1 MNNVIQSENVSFDN
15 KKIQSIFEKVESNGA
30 FKVEQLIYYPY
41 FYFEYRLEN
50 KSLAHPKGG
59 LIGCTVDG
67 VNKIGAIVDSYPRL
81 ENQTAPPNLI
91 QEKLKPEDA
100 EQIAEE
106 FVFHAIS
113 RKMKV
118 FSTPKIKI
126 TEREFFYRPYW
137 IVEGDTD
144 TKDKFML
151 AVDAVTGKYHPL

>member
-1 MNNVIQSENVSFDN
+1 MFPLII
-15 KKIQSIFEKVESNGA
+15 KKIQFIFEKVESNGA

-81 ENQTAPPNLI
+81 EKQTVPPNLI
-91 QEKLKPEDA
+91 QEKLQPEDA

-118 FSTPKIKI
+118 FFYPENKNSRTGI
-126 TEREFFYRPYW
+126 FF
-137 IVEGDTD
+137 ID
-144 TKDKFML
+144 L
-151 AVDAVTGKYHPL
+151 TGL